1 LVWTCTISIAAQTRV
16 AVAVV
21 VSNAPSKTSPSPA
34 RLEVQVTS
42 RSDYFSSQST
52 TSWASASSAKSGR
65 TTSSVPLPGSA
76 RFADTGVTAVKQ
88 RVMMD
93 RVMMDVSVVDSVLV
107 SGITLEVPASPE
119 QTLRVLYKQG
129 TYASAIRNL
138 SEWRLLG
145 SVSTHELQRNGS
157 SVRLDLSALTSQ
169 FPNASHQAQQLAL
182 AIRARDTSIS
192 GVPGVSS
199 QQAWLGARPDWVD
212 NSLIHMSSSLSGQG
226 VDLRAVL
233 NLSPD
238 ALWHSGNGSGVWS
251 EDGCPHLPKCPKD
264 WAYDKNQWLAFD
276 ARVCYTLS
284 AFRTSFPNYTQAP
297 AYYYRGI
304 RRANTSRDDW
314 HAAHFKSFELQYSVA
329 GLQGPWRTALSGEA
343 QRPDIVQGPQEFA
356 FQPVTARY
364 WRLLLRNTF
373 GFVFMALQTLEFF
386 GFESMWCAESVW
398 CQSSLQCRAADASL
412 VSGVPHMCCTYGVP
426 HMCCTY
432 GVPHMCCMMPR
443 W

>member
-1 LVWTCTISIAAQTRV
+1 LVCTRTISIAAQTRV

-21 VSNAPSKTSPSPA
+21 VSNALSKTSPSPA
-34 RLEVQVTS
+34 RLEGRLEVQFAS

-52 TSWASASSAKSGR
+52 TSWASASSAKSAR
-65 TTSSVPLPGSA
+65 AASSVPLPGSA
-76 RFADTGVTAVKQ
+76 RSGDTGVTAVKL

-107 SGITLEVPASPE
+107 SGITLEVPASSE
-119 QTLRVLYKQG
+119 QTLRVFYKQG

-145 SVSTHELQRNGS
+145 SVSTHTLQRNGS
-157 SVRLDLSALTSQ
+157 SVRLDLSALTAQ
-169 FPNASHQAQQLAL
+169 FPNASQQAQQLAQEM
-182 AIRARDTSIS
+182 RARDTFIS
-192 GVPGVSS
+192 GVPGVSG
-199 QQAWLGARPDWVD
+199 QRAWLGPRPDWVD
-212 NSLIHMSSSLSGQG
+212 TSAIHMSSSLSGQG

-251 EDGCPHLPKCPKD
+251 EEGCPHLPKCPD
-264 WAYDKNQWLAFD
+264 HWAYDKNQWLAFD

-304 RRANTSRDDW
+304 RRANTSRHDW
-314 HAAHFKSFELQYSVA
+314 HAAHFKSFELQYSVV

-343 QRPDIVQGPQEFA
+343 QRPDTVQGPQQFA

-412 VSGVPHMCCTYGVP
+412 VSGFAHMCCTYG
-426 HMCCTY
+426 
-432 GVPHMCCMMPR
+432 
-443 W
+443 